1 MSKISYNCNMK
12 TDQSTQEFLFNV
24 IKDSLPA
31 NISLVHDISELLN
44 ISYDSAYRRIRGE
57 KELSMDELKIL
68 SQHYKVSIDTLF
80 NLTTNNVVF
89 KSTFISDQG
98 VSFHDWMRVTHFEL
112 KRINSFKEK
121 VFFYSAK
128 DIPIFH
134 YFQFPDIFTFK
145 VLFWHKAL
153 ISSGEFNDSLISLEL
168 DENLI
173 EMGKQ
178 IAVFYSKIPTCELWN
193 EETFNSIIR
202 QIEFCFVSG
211 YFTKKEIAFR
221 LCDSLEAMIHHLQRE
236 AELGFRFTPGTTP
249 EGIEGSFKLYFN
261 EVLLGDN
268 TIFVKTDGNSTAYL
282 TYNVINLLITTNPLF
297 CQQIEKS
304 MHVLM
309 QESTLISN
317 TSAKDRN
324 RFFVQIY
331 DKINALR
338 KRMG

>member
-1 MSKISYNCNMK
+1 MNS
-12 TDQSTQEFLFNV
+12 DLSTQESLFNA
-24 IKDSLPA
+24 IKDGLPA

-57 KELSMDELKIL
+57 KELSLDELKKL
-68 SQHYKVSIDTLF
+68 SLHYKVSIDSLF
-80 NLTTNNVVF
+80 NLKSNNVVF
-89 KSTFISDQG
+89 KSTFLSEEGIS
-98 VSFHDWMRVTHFEL
+98 FRDWMHVAHFEL

-121 VFFYSAK
+121 EFIYSAK

-134 YFQFPDIFTFK
+134 YFRFPDIFTFK

-153 ISSGEFNDSLISLEL
+153 ISSAEFNDSLITLEL
-168 DENLI
+168 DKSLL

-178 IAVFYSKIPTCELWN
+178 IAVIYSKIPTCELWN

-211 YFTKKEIAFR
+211 FFLKKEYAFR

-304 MHVLM
+304 LRVLM
-309 QESTLISN
+309 HESTLISS

-324 RFFVQIY
+324 RYFVGIY
-331 DKINALR
+331 EKINALR
-338 KRMG
+338 KRME